1 MSLQRPDP
9 SAPGNDPATWTAAP
23 PSPCAALAVNDA
35 DADGMADYW
44 EPLHGFVVGVPDGL
58 GDADGDGSGNAAE
71 YRAGT
76 DPRDEGSVF
85 RLWVETVPGG
95 ASELIF
101 AAVAGRS
108 YRIEQSSDLRGW
120 NEVQRIPAADGYRV
134 VRRPLP
140 ATGSGTYFR
149 AITP

>member
-23 PSPCAALAVNDA
+23 PSPCAGLAVNDA

-76 DPRDEGSVF
+76 DPRDAGSVF

-95 ASELIF
+95 TSELIF
-101 AAVAGRS
+101 AAVAGRA

-120 NEVQRIPAADGYRV
+120 DEVLRIPAAEGNRV

-140 ATGSGTYFR
+140 ASGSAAFFR